1 MTIANE
7 TAFVVQPV
15 PLLDREGHDVL
26 VAIVKGTFTV
36 DGSGRVTLA
45 DEPSPVRLN
54 DETFDP
60 DNPHS
65 SLRYASDLGL
75 PKVGT
80 DVVITGD
87 AVPRAPVTA
96 LDVAVKVKQRVV
108 PLRVHGLRLFH
119 AGAFG
124 VVIGRAQPFERMPI
138 VYERAYGGV
147 SEDLSVVEPRN
158 PAGVGVARSASDL
171 VDRLAPQ
178 IEHPDRP
185 HTTASDRH
193 PPVGFGPIM
202 THWSPRREHAGT
214 FDARWRA
221 LRMPLLPEDH
231 DARFGNVAHPS
242 LQFAE
247 PLVPGDLLAV
257 HGMSPE
263 TLVFALP
270 AFPLV
275 AAARYDAGER
285 EILRPQIDTVLV
297 EPERRRVEIVARAV
311 FRIGRARRALRE
323 VVVRHD
329 D

>member
-7 TAFVVQPV
+7 TPFVVQPV
-15 PLLDREGHDVL
+15 PLLDREGHDVI
-26 VAIVKGTFTV
+26 VVIVKGSFTIDPTGKV
-36 DGSGRVTLA
+36 ALA

-60 DNPHS
+60 ESPHS

-80 DVVITGD
+80 DVVVLGD
-87 AVPRAPVTA
+87 AVSRAPVTM

-108 PLRVHGLRLFH
+108 PLRVHGPRLFH

-124 VVIGRAQPFERMPI
+124 VVIGRAQPFERIPI
-138 VYERAYGGV
+138 VYERAYGGM
-147 SEDLSVVEPRN
+147 SEDLSLVEARN
-158 PAGVGVARSASDL
+158 PSGVGLARSASDL

-185 HTTASDRH
+185 HSSASDRH

-202 THWSPRREHAGT
+202 THWSPRREYAGT

-221 LRMPLLPEDH
+221 LRMPLLPDDH
-231 DARFGNVAHPS
+231 DARYGNVAHPS

-247 PLVPGDLLAV
+247 NLVAGDVIGV
-257 HGMSPE
+257 HGMSLD

-270 AFPLV
+270 AFPLLAV
-275 AAARYDAGER
+275 ARYDSGER
-285 EILRPQIDTVLV
+285 ELSRPQIDTVWIA
-297 EPERRRVEIVARAV
+297 PELRRVELTARAV
-311 FRIGRARRALRE
+311 FRIGRAKRALRE
-323 VVVRHD
+323 LVVRHD